1 MHLMNTIKRRPV
13 TFVRGEDA
21 RLFDEAGKGYLDFF
35 CDVGTSSLGY
45 NSPQQKLA
53 LEVAAKHPIHAPNLF
68 GYKLRDSAAARLCAA
83 TEMDKV
89 FFSNS
94 GAESVEAAIK
104 LARLYQAQRGGLRR
118 TIYTQPGSFHG
129 RTLATLAAGDGPP
142 YHNDGFGPA
151 PGKFRKFADVS
162 HIDFKDAAAVLVSPI
177 RGNNTVEA
185 IPLGDLQFLREE
197 CSKHDVALIFDEVQS
212 GSGRTCEFMT
222 YHQKIR
228 VKPDVVTLAKGLAM
242 GAPVAATLARGAFA
256 DVFTPGTHFSTF
268 GGNPFCCA
276 MLHGMLDWVEQCG
289 HRAEMIG
296 MAAEQFLKQL
306 PDVVDFR
313 RAGALIAFD
322 HPNPLAL
329 ADLCLEYGLLI
340 GAFRDGPGVVKITPP
355 LNISARDMGDGLNI
369 VSNALGALHAKGF
382 DK

>member
-1 MHLMNTIKRRPV
+1 MTNLMNTIKRRPV
-13 TFVRGEDA
+13 TFVRGEDS

-45 NSPQQKLA
+45 SSPQQKLA
-53 LEVAAKHPIHAPNLF
+53 MEIAAKHPVHAPNLF
-68 GYKLRDSAAARLCAA
+68 GYKLRDSAAARLCKA
-83 TEMDKV
+83 TEMDAV

-104 LARLYQAQRGGLRR
+104 LARLYQHQRGNGRAVV
-118 TIYTQPGSFHG
+118 YTQPGSFHG
-129 RTLATLAAGDGPP
+129 RTLATLAAGDGPA
-142 YHNDGFGPA
+142 YHVDGFGPL
-151 PGKFRKFADVS
+151 PTHFWKFHSVED
-162 HIDFKDAAAVLVSPI
+162 INWGQAAAVLVSPV
-177 RGNNTVEA
+177 RGNNTVDPV
-185 IPLGDLQFLREE
+185 PLADLQHLREM
-197 CSKHDVALIFDEVQS
+197 CSQHDVALIFDEVQS
-212 GSGRTCEFMT
+212 GSGRTSEFMT

-256 DVFTPGTHFSTF
+256 EVFTPGTHFSTF
-268 GGNPFCCA
+268 GGNPFSCA
-276 MLHGMLDWVEQCG
+276 MLHGMLDWVEQSG
-289 HRAEMIG
+289 GRSELIG
-296 MAAEQFLKQL
+296 MAAEQYLKQL
-306 PDVVDFR
+306 PDVVGFR

-369 VSNALGALHAKGF
+369 MSNALGALHAKGF
-382 DK
+382 